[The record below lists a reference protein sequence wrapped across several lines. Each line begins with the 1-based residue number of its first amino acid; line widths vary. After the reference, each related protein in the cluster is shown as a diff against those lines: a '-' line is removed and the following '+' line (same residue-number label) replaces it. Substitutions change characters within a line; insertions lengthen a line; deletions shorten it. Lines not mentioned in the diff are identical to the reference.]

1 MIALLLILLPLAAAV
16 AAWPIRRENSAR
28 ILLLLS
34 ACVHTGLTVCC
45 VTLPPAMS
53 SFRWN
58 GQEWIGL
65 DDAGMIFLMVT
76 SLLFLFV
83 ALHTVLESVAEG
95 KNGSGLFRE
104 HFHLPCLL
112 GFLATMTLVIT
123 ARNFGLLW
131 VAVEATT
138 LVSAPLIL
146 LHRSG
151 RSLEAMWKYLLICSV
166 GIGFALLGTMLT
178 AVSARAAGA
187 AGLSMSDLAACSAA
201 FPDDWFKAAFVLILA
216 GYGTKTGLAPFHTW
230 LPDAHSEAP
239 ATVSALLSGSLLN
252 CSFLAVIRFCQ
263 IAPEEVRPFCNEL
276 LTALGILSLV
286 VAAFFII
293 RQSDFKRMLAYSS
306 VEHMGLAALLWGCG
320 LESISF
326 LHLCGHSIL
335 KMTLFLLAGN
345 FFLACG
351 TRSVDRVGGLLG
363 TMPRNAVLWIAA
375 VLLICGTPP
384 SPLFVTEYLLVQE
397 SGLWFGALVLFLLF
411 AVFAGMTMA
420 ALKMCMG
427 PEGVARPEEKRI
439 PEAER
444 LCFVPAL
451 ALILALAAGCALTVL
466 FNQGA
471 L

>member
-16 AAWPIRRENSAR
+16 AAWPVRRENSAR

-95 KNGSGLFRE
+95 KNGAGLFRE

-201 FPDDWFKAAFVLILA
+201 FPDDWFKASFVLILA

-263 IAPEEVRPFCNEL
+263 IAPERVRPFCNEL
-276 LTALGILSLV
+276 LTALGIFSLV

-293 RQSDFKRMLAYSS
+293 RQSGNLDKPDQGVMRRKRYIHQFGGKRMLGKQIFQCKKHFHRGVRIFQHRRIGIA
-306 VEHMGLAALLWGCG
+306 EFRKH
-320 LESISF
+320 EIQQFHRPF
-326 LHLCGHSIL
+326 LGIGKL
-335 KMTLFLLAGN
+335 
-345 FFLACG
+345 
-351 TRSVDRVGGLLG
+351 GGLQRVRADIN
-363 TMPRNAVLWIAA
+363 T
-375 VLLICGTPP
+375 
-384 SPLFVTEYLLVQE
+384 
-397 SGLWFGALVLFLLF
+397 
-411 AVFAGMTMA
+411 
-420 ALKMCMG
+420 
-427 PEGVARPEEKRI
+427 
-439 PEAER
+439 
-444 LCFVPAL
+444 
-451 ALILALAAGCALTVL
+451 
-466 FNQGA
+466 
-471 L
+471 